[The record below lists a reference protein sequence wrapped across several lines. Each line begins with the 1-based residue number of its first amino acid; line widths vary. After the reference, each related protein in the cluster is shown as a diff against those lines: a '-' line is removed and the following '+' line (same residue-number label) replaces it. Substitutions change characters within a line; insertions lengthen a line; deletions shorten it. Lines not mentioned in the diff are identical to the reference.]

1 MKFKLIVVG
10 KILDKNYRN
19 LISTYISRIKN
30 LVGLEIIEINQK
42 KFKKNS
48 KAIVNQECILILEKI
63 QKDNVMI
70 ILDDKA
76 KNPTSM
82 EFSKF
87 IDKITVYSRKDIV
100 FVIGGHEGF
109 DEKIYKR
116 ADHKIS
122 FSKMTFNHKMIRLF
136 FLEQLYRAIT
146 IIKNHPYHN
155 E

>member
-19 LISTYISRIKN
+19 LISNYISRIKN
-30 LVGLEIIEINQK
+30 LVGLELIEINQK
-42 KFKKNS
+42 KIKKNS
-48 KAIVNQECILILEKI
+48 QVIINQESNLILEKI

-70 ILDDKA
+70 ILDNKA

-87 IDKITVYSRKDIV
+87 IDKITIYRRKDIV
-100 FVIGGHEGF
+100 FVIGGHKGF
-109 DEKIYKR
+109 DERIYER
-116 ADHKIS
+116 ANHKIS

>member
-19 LISTYISRIKN
+19 LISNYISTIKK

-42 KFKKNS
+42 KIKKNS
-48 KAIVNQECILILEKI
+48 NAIVNQEGNLILEKI

-76 KNPTSM
+76 KNLTSM

-87 IDKITVYSRKDIV
+87 IDKITVYSRKNVV
-100 FVIGGHEGF
+100 FVIGGDKGF

-116 ADHKIS
+116 ADHRIS

>member
-19 LISTYISRIKN
+19 LISNYISRIKN
-30 LVGLEIIEINQK
+30 LVGLELIEINQK
-42 KFKKNS
+42 KIKKNS
-48 KAIVNQECILILEKI
+48 QVIINQESNLILEKI
-63 QKDNVMI
+63 QKDNIMI

-87 IDKITVYSRKDIV
+87 IEKITIYRRKDIV
-100 FVIGGHEGF
+100 FVIGGHKGF
-109 DEKIYKR
+109 DERIYER
-116 ADHKIS
+116 ANHKIS

>member
-19 LISTYISRIKN
+19 LISNYISRIKN
-30 LVGLEIIEINQK
+30 LAGLELIEINQK
-42 KFKKNS
+42 KIKKNS
-48 KAIVNQECILILEKI
+48 QVIINQESNLILEKI
-63 QKDNVMI
+63 QKDNIMI

-87 IDKITVYSRKDIV
+87 IEKITIYRRKDIV
-100 FVIGGHEGF
+100 FVIGGHKGF
-109 DEKIYKR
+109 DERIYER
-116 ADHKIS
+116 ANHKIS